1 VPNQPLVF
9 NKDGKERVEDDLI
22 AYCHIKFLET
32 GDATW
37 VTRLPMVNSAVRAMD
52 AATEFLA
59 SEAGGKIA
67 IKKFVVAGGSK
78 RGWTTWLT
86 GAVDPRV
93 KAIVPVVIDVVN
105 VRPSMMNH
113 YAAYG
118 FWAPGG
124 RQLLRAAQGH
134 GPLGRARMERL
145 NKIEDPTSTSP
156 GSRCR
161 NTSSTLPAT
170 SSSRRTRRSSTSTT

>member
-1 VPNQPLVF
+1 RGYWQSKF
-9 NKDGKERVEDDLI
+9 MEEGDG
-22 AYCHIKFLET
+22 
-32 GDATW
+32 TW
-37 VTRLPMVNSAVRAMD
+37 VGGLPMVKSAVRAMD

-59 SEAGGKIA
+59 SAEGGKVA
-67 IKKFVVAGGSK
+67 IKSFVVAGGSK

-118 FWAPGG
+118 FWAPAVGNYPVQHKVLD
-124 RQLLRAAQGH
+124 RRDS
-134 GPLGRARMERL
+134 PRMAEPNRV
-145 NKIEDPTSTSP
+145 EDPYYY
-156 GSRCR
+156 
-161 NTSSTLPAT
+161 LA
-170 SSSRRTRRSSTSTT
+170 RRTL